1 MTCQCFKIRKF
12 HVRNTDFW
20 FFFKKK
26 KKTKMKWTSLQNEP
40 HPVSRSGKVTPF
52 SEVEK
57 WPGVHCADWRICLDP
72 ITGNESTIP
81 EPLVISV
88 NITTTHSILPQLVEK
103 TDRQFRPSLSLNF
116 TSQKQKSTNK
126 NISCF
131 SKKKKHTE
139 WDSRRI
145 NLLLGGLLM
154 SLLSSL

>member
-20 FFFKKK
+20 FFLKK

-40 HPVSRSGKVTPF
+40 QPVSRSGKVTPF
-52 SEVEK
+52 AEVEK
-57 WPGVHCADWRICLDP
+57 WPGVHCTDWCICLDP
-72 ITGNESTIP
+72 KTGNESTIP

-88 NITTTHSILPQLVEK
+88 NVTTTHSILPQLVEE
-103 TDRQFRPSLSLNF
+103 TDRHFLPSLSLNF

-126 NISCF
+126 KISCF
-131 SKKKKHTE
+131 SKKKKHTK

-145 NLLLGGLLM
+145 SLLLGGY
-154 SLLSSL
+154 